1 MTVLSANT
9 HYAHPM
15 NLTFLDSHLFRS
27 RLDIPQPSPGPPRP
41 TAPGAER
48 RPPPTPLGRAMGS
61 LARLSLLVG
70 LLNSA
75 SAATLDYAFTY
86 QGRLSDGANPASGRF
101 DLRFALYDALS
112 AGTQIGATVT
122 NTVTVTAGTFSTTLN
137 FGTNAFNGE
146 ARWLELAVRTNGS
159 ASAFTPLSP
168 RQALT
173 PAPYALY
180 ALTPAGPQ
188 GPQGPIGLTGPVGP
202 VGPQGAT
209 GATGAQGPQGIAGP
223 QGPPGPQGPAG
234 VSPFSLVGSNA
245 IFLDGFVGL
254 GTTNPVSELE
264 VHGTITASGFVGDA
278 SGLVALPAGELSGPL
293 PAANLAGTYG
303 NPVTFNNAANQ
314 FAGGFA
320 GNGNGLTNLNGAALA
335 PRSVTTEA
343 IGLGAVKPANIDDGG
358 SAAYEGWMETAN
370 PMSSTEPLPFEALS
384 LVSSNSGT
392 APAFAFRLAGSEF
405 GTVTAFTGREA
416 MSEPY
421 EYVVEVLAPRPNLVP
436 DEQIG
441 LPVSLRFVRNGRSTR
456 FEGVVTGCSLAAYD
470 GNSALYTF
478 RLESPLAYLALSTDY
493 RIYQR
498 MTVPAVVTSLYQ
510 EVTSNALSASFVGT
524 YPTREYV
531 VQFGETDLNFFNRLL
546 EDQGVFYFFSA
557 DGLNP
562 ILGDSSGA
570 YLAVPNSPFRY
581 YGNTATNIPAGTE
594 FVRTF
599 QKSTREST
607 MTSRVRSYDFTTSRT
622 DLTAVQSNETGR
634 GERYEFGS
642 SGTTRA
648 ENEALA
654 RFRVERYGLERATMV
669 GGGNV
674 PDLRPGHVFTIED
687 RTDAGLAGEYVVT
700 AIRHGAFR
708 RITNGVASLYYGN
721 QFEVI
726 PVALPYRP
734 ALKTPKPVAH
744 ASTAKVTGPAGE
756 EIYVD
761 KFGRV
766 KVRFHWDRRGAA
778 DDTAS
783 AWIRPTRPWA
793 GNAYGAIFLPRVGH
807 EVLVEFLQGDPDQPV
822 ITGSLNNDMN
832 MPPYELPANK
842 TRSTILSHSSPG
854 GAPGEGN
861 EIRFEDR
868 RGSEEFFVKAQR
880 DLNATVGNDMS
891 VEIGHDTSLQSANNV
906 VIEAGHYLRLASV
919 NSAVLT
925 SGAAM
930 QLTAPTLTLTASQ
943 GVGIGTASD
952 PAIALKVNGTV
963 AATSFQGDGSAL
975 TSLPAS
981 TLTGTIADARL
992 SANVPRLNAAQTF
1005 SAANTFLG
1013 PVGIGG
1019 VAGADALN
1027 LGGNARLNDHDLY
1040 LRTGSDTLHGL
1051 GWYGSGKLFAS
1062 VNINGPALFGN
1073 GGGVLG
1079 SAGSSQKV
1087 ALRWDDA
1094 QRVSFYG
1101 TTVMNDQDILLRG
1114 DNNHGVGWYG
1124 SGKAFGSETPDGP
1137 ALYGYSGGLLGVKQ
1151 GGSATN
1157 WSLAWAANGNVTV
1170 RGTVSQGSDRNAKTD
1185 FAPANPQEVLGKVA
1199 ALPVHTWRYK
1209 DESADVRHL
1218 GPVAQDFHAAFGL
1231 GEDDRHITTVDAGGV
1246 ALAAIQGLNQKV
1258 EEQQAA
1264 LRQKETEIA
1273 DLKQRLERLEQLLRV
1288 RHEMDAAR
1296 H

>member
-1 MTVLSANT
+1 
-9 HYAHPM
+9 M
-15 NLTFLDSHLFRS
+15 NLTLLDRHLFRS
-27 RLDIPQPSPGPPRP
+27 RLGIPRPSAGPPRP
-41 TAPGAER
+41 TAPGAGR
-48 RPPPTPLGRAMGS
+48 KSLPILLGRAMGS
-61 LARLSLLVG
+61 LARLGLLVG
-70 LLNSA
+70 WLA
-75 SAATLDYAFTY
+75 SARAAAFDPAFTY

-112 AGTQIGATVT
+112 AGTQIGATIT

-188 GPQGPIGLTGPVGP
+188 GPQGPIGLTGP
-202 VGPQGAT
+202 A
-209 GATGAQGPQGIAGP
+209 GATGAQGPQGVA
-223 QGPPGPQGPAG
+223 GPQGPAG

-245 IFLDGFVGL
+245 IFLDGFLGL

-264 VHGTITASGFVGDA
+264 VRGTITASGFVGDA

-293 PAANLAGTYG
+293 PAANLAGSYG

-314 FAGGFA
+314 FAGGFS

-335 PRSVTTEA
+335 PQSVTTEA
-343 IGLGAVKPANIDDGG
+343 IGLGAVKPAHIDDGG
-358 SAAYEGWMETAN
+358 AAAYGSWMETAN
-370 PMSSTEPLPFEALS
+370 PLAGLEPLPFDSLS

-392 APAFAFRLAGSEF
+392 APAFTFRLAGADF
-405 GTVTAFTGREA
+405 GTVAAFTGREGL
-416 MSEPY
+416 SVPY
-421 EYVVEVLAPRPNLVP
+421 VYVVEVLASRPDLVP
-436 DEQIG
+436 EEQIG
-441 LPVSLRFVRNGRSTR
+441 RQASLRFVRNGRSTR
-456 FEGVVTGCSLAAYD
+456 FEGLVTGCALAAYD
-470 GNSALYTF
+470 SNTALYTF
-478 RLESPLAYLALSTDY
+478 RLESPLAYLALSTDF
-493 RIYQR
+493 RIYQNQ
-498 MTVPAVVTSLYQ
+498 TVPDTVARLYQ
-510 EVTSNALSASFVGT
+510 EVTTNLLSRSLYGS
-524 YPTREYV
+524 YPNREYV
-531 VQFGETDLNFFNRLL
+531 VQFAETDLNFIDRLL
-546 EDQGVFYFFSA
+546 EDQGIFYFFSPE
-557 DGLNP
+557 GLTP
-562 ILGDSSGA
+562 ILGDTPDS
-570 YLAVPNSPFRY
+570 YLAAPNSPFRY
-581 YGNTATNIPAGTE
+581 YGNTATNIPAGAE

-607 MTSRVRSYDFTTSRT
+607 MRSTVRSYNFKSPTV
-622 DLTAVQSNETGR
+622 DLTGSRSSTVGQGD
-634 GERYEFGS
+634 RYEFGG
-642 SGTTRA
+642 SGTTKDDNDR
-648 ENEALA
+648 LA
-654 RFRVERYGLERATMV
+654 RLRLERYELERAVVV
-669 GGGNV
+669 GSGNA
-674 PDLRPGHVFTIED
+674 PDLRPGHVFALED
-687 RTDAGLAGEYVVT
+687 RTGAGLAGEYVVT
-700 AIRHGAFR
+700 AARHGAFR
-708 RITNGVASLYYGN
+708 RVTNGVASLYYGN

-726 PVALPYRP
+726 PAVLPYRP

-744 ASTAKVTGPAGE
+744 ASTAKVTGPTGE

-761 KFGRV
+761 SSGRL

-778 DDTAS
+778 DETAS
-783 AWIRPTRPWA
+783 AWIRCLNPWA
-793 GNAYGAIFLPRVGH
+793 GNAYGALFLPRVGH

-822 ITGSLNNDMN
+822 ITGSLYNAAN
-832 MPPYELPANK
+832 MPPYALPDNK
-842 TRSTILSHSSPG
+842 TRSTIKTRSTPG
-854 GAPGEGN
+854 GALGEGN
-861 EIRFEDR
+861 EIRFEDAK
-868 RGSEEFFVKAQR
+868 GSEELLIDAER
-880 DLNATVGNDMS
+880 DLNLAAGRDSMFTA
-891 VEIGHDTSLQSANNV
+891 GHDAGFQSDNDV
-906 VIEAGHYLRLASV
+906 VIEAGRYLRLASV
-919 NSAVLT
+919 HSTVLT

-930 QLTAPTLTLTASQ
+930 QLTAPTLTLTAIQ

-952 PAIALKVNGTV
+952 PATALKVNGTV
-963 AATSFQGDGSAL
+963 AATSFQGSGAAL

-1019 VAGADALN
+1019 AAGTDALN

-1040 LRTGSDTLHGL
+1040 LRPGTDTLHGL

-1062 VNINGPALFGN
+1062 VNVNGPALFGN

-1101 TTVMNDQDILLRG
+1101 NTVMNDQDVLLRG
-1114 DNNHGVGWYG
+1114 DNNHGIGWYG
-1124 SGKAFGSETPDGP
+1124 SGKAFGNQTPDGP
-1137 ALYGYSGGLLGVKQ
+1137 ALYGYGGGLLGVKQ
-1151 GGSATN
+1151 SGSATN

-1170 RGTVSQGSDRNAKTD
+1170 RGTVSQGCDRNAKTD
-1185 FAPANPQEVLGKVA
+1185 FATVNPQEVLGKVA
-1199 ALPVHTWRYK
+1199 TLPVHTWRYK

-1246 ALAAIQGLNQKV
+1246 ALAAIQGLSQKV

-1273 DLKQRLERLEQLLRV
+1273 DLKQRLERLEQLLTERQ
-1288 RHEMDAAR
+1288 EMGAAR